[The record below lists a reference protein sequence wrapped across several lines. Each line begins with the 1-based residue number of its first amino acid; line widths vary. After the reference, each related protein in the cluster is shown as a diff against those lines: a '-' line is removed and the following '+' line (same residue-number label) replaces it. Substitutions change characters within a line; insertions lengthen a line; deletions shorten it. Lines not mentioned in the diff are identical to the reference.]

1 MVVFERNM
9 TITYEAEEWDDVE
22 HIARQVSYLLH
33 CEGLSQVSR
42 WHWRDKVNPDKYGY
56 GIKTDSTYEY
66 PVYMDN
72 ESEEIFRL
80 SWSSEATIA
89 VDGFKNANYQDAYYR
104 REEVV
109 TEVEQWKSVPGEFF
123 HMTFVNMEGENNKEN
138 NPNLRYD
145 DSLQMVT
152 SFEKKRDTW
161 VLDFV
166 ITYNAD
172 SVDERKAATEKLVEV
187 PLSDMRA
194 IRKIIESV
202 LETFTVDCD
211 LTFMVDC
218 ISFIRSETTAKC
230 EPVTIEKVMGD
241 E

>member
-9 TITYEAEEWDDVE
+9 TITYEAENWDDVE

-33 CEGLSQVSR
+33 CEGLSLISR
-42 WHWRDKVNPDKYGY
+42 WHWKDKVDPDNYGF
-56 GIKTDSTYEY
+56 GIKSTTDNEY

-80 SWSSEATIA
+80 SWRSEATTA
-89 VDGFKNANYQDAYYR
+89 VEGFKNANYEDAYYR
-104 REEVV
+104 REEIV
-109 TEVEQWKSVPGEFF
+109 TEVEQWKSVPGEYF
-123 HMTFVNMEGENNKEN
+123 HMTFPFVEGENNKEN
-138 NPNLRYD
+138 NPSLVYDENLK
-145 DSLQMVT
+145 MVT
-152 SFEKKRDTW
+152 TFEKKLNTW

-166 ITYNAD
+166 ITYNAE
-172 SVDERKAATEKLVEV
+172 SVDERKVATEKLVEV

-194 IRKIIESV
+194 IRKIVESV

-211 LTFMVDC
+211 LNFMVDC
-218 ISFIRSETTAKC
+218 VSFIRSETTAKC
-230 EPVTIEKVMGD
+230 EPITIEKVMGN